1 MKKIFILFKDSI
13 TGWLQND
20 AVLHSAALA
29 YFTIFSL
36 APLLIISVAIA
47 GMLFNTV
54 MGSRDAEMKAI
65 KDDVKRNE
73 QSIDNID
80 SKLDKI
86 YEILIEMNRS
96 RK

>member
-1 MKKIFILFKDSI
+1 MTAKANNLINYIALIVSIL
-13 TGWLQND
+13 
-20 AVLHSAALA
+20 
-29 YFTIFSL
+29 
-36 APLLIISVAIA
+36 AIA